1 MEQEEELSPGDRI
14 VTEREGT
21 DEIVTLAAWALE
33 LERESTNC
41 ICDDSAVSDDS
52 LSISD

>member
-1 MEQEEELSPGDRI
+1 MEQEEELSSGDGI
-14 VTEREGT
+14 VDEREGV
-21 DEIVTLAAWALE
+21 DEIVTLATWALE

-41 ICDDSAVSDDS
+41 ICDGIAVSDDS